1 MIVEGL
7 LRFASTKAR
16 TIAKNIKKV
25 TYVGSFVSILGVY
38 EIVTNVAF
46 VVDDNLNGDDK
57 VLFTRP

>member
-7 LRFASTKAR
+7 LRFASTEAR